1 MKKVIACIAFLIG
14 LALVICEVSTDDFY
28 VMQLHQDHTLNWL
41 QIVIG
46 ILMCI
51 PFPVV
56 VNKEDKYGSR
66 KAF

>member
-28 VMQLHQDHTLNWL
+28 VMQLHQEHTLNWL
-41 QIVIG
+41 QIMIE

-51 PFPVV
+51 PLPVLL
-56 VNKEDKYGSR
+56 NKEGKHDTR
-66 KAF
+66 KTV